1 VRHQLVG
8 TKETKGLSFW
18 GQTSCCLA
26 SDLRTRIDPVAVS
39 RLALE
44 LEIARCDGCFIE
56 MRGLGRVLAVVA
68 LAASALIA
76 SCSTAPVSTAPTPS
90 AVPTFSAQAS
100 LEDQFIAVVSKVS
113 PSVVAIQTGT
123 GLGSGVIFD
132 AQGDIVTN
140 AHVVAGSS
148 SYRVFLADG
157 QSYVA
162 TLVGAFTLDD
172 IAVLRVTA
180 PNLRPAAFGDS
191 DHLRVGSIV
200 MAVGS
205 PLGLQGSVTEG
216 IVSALGRQVS
226 EANGVALP
234 PMIQT
239 SASINPGNSGGALV
253 DLEAQVVGIPTL
265 AAQDPQAGGT
275 APGIGFAIP
284 SNIAKDI
291 ASQLVESGHVTNT
304 HRAYLGVQVASA
316 ANGQGASVYAVAVG
330 SPAERGGMKPNDV
343 ITSIGGRL
351 VVDQPSLASA
361 LSALEPG
368 QTVTVEVQRRDSL
381 LSLTL
386 ALGELP
392 G

>member
-1 VRHQLVG
+1 
-8 TKETKGLSFW
+8 
-18 GQTSCCLA
+18 
-26 SDLRTRIDPVAVS
+26 
-39 RLALE
+39 
-44 LEIARCDGCFIE
+44 
-56 MRGLGRVLAVVA
+56 MRGLRLVLAVVA
-68 LAASALIA
+68 LAVSALIA
-76 SCSTAPVSTAPTPS
+76 SCSTPPVSTQPTPS
-90 AVPTFSAQAS
+90 LPTFSAQAS

-132 AQGDIVTN
+132 PQGDIVTN
-140 AHVVAGSS
+140 AHVVAGST
-148 SYRVFLADG
+148 SYRVFLASG

-172 IAVLRVTA
+172 IAVLRITA
-180 PNLRPAAFGDS
+180 PNLRPAVFGDS
-191 DHLRVGSIV
+191 DHLRAGSIV

-216 IVSALGRQVS
+216 IVSAVGRQVS

-253 DLEAQVVGIPTL
+253 DLDAQVVGIPTL

-275 APGIGFAIP
+275 APGIGFAIS

-291 ASQLVESGHVTNT
+291 ASQLIQSGRVTNT
-304 HRAYLGVQVASA
+304 HRAYLGVQVASS
-316 ANGQGASVYAVAVG
+316 GDGRGALVYAIAAG
-330 SPAERGGMKPNDV
+330 APAERAGLKPNDI
-343 ITSIGGRL
+343 ITSIGGHA
-351 VVDQPSLASA
+351 VVDQQSLASA

-368 QTVTVEVQRRDSL
+368 QTVTVEVQRGDSG

>member
-1 VRHQLVG
+1 MH
-8 TKETKGLSFW
+8 GL
-18 GQTSCCLA
+18 
-26 SDLRTRIDPVAVS
+26 RRI
-39 RLALE
+39 
-44 LEIARCDGCFIE
+44 
-56 MRGLGRVLAVVA
+56 LAVVA
-68 LAASALIA
+68 TAGTALIA
-76 SCSTAPVSTAPTPS
+76 SCSTAPVSNAPTPS
-90 AVPTFSAQAS
+90 AVPTLSAQAS
-100 LEDQFIAVVSKVS
+100 LQDQFITVVSRVN

-132 AQGDIVTN
+132 ARGDIVTN

-148 SYRVFLADG
+148 SYRVFLAGG

-162 TLVGAFTLDD
+162 TLVGAFALDD
-172 IAVLRVTA
+172 IAVLRISA
-180 PNLRPAAFGDS
+180 PNLRPATFGDS

-216 IVSALGRQVS
+216 IVSAVGRQVS

-291 ASQLVESGHVTNT
+291 ASQLIESGRVIKT

-316 ANGQGASVYAVAVG
+316 TDGSGALVYAVAAG
-330 SPAERGGMKPNDV
+330 GPAERGGMKPNDV
-343 ITSIGGRL
+343 ITSIGGRV

-368 QTVTVEVQRRDSL
+368 QTVTVEVKRGDSGV
-381 LSLTL
+381 SLTL

>member
-1 VRHQLVG
+1 
-8 TKETKGLSFW
+8 
-18 GQTSCCLA
+18 
-26 SDLRTRIDPVAVS
+26 
-39 RLALE
+39 
-44 LEIARCDGCFIE
+44 
-56 MRGLGRVLAVVA
+56 VVA
-68 LAASALIA
+68 FAVSALITG
-76 SCSTAPVSTAPTPS
+76 CSTTPVSTTPTLS
-90 AVPTFSAQAS
+90 AVPTSSAQES

-162 TLVGAFTLDD
+162 TLVGAYTLDD
-172 IAVLRVTA
+172 IAVLRITA
-180 PNLRPAAFGDS
+180 PNLRPAVFGDS
-191 DHLRVGSIV
+191 DHLRAGSIV

-216 IVSALGRQVS
+216 IVSAVGRQVS

-291 ASQLVESGHVTNT
+291 ASQLIESGRVTNT

-316 ANGQGASVYAVAVG
+316 ADGRGALVYVVAAG
-330 SPAERGGMKPNDV
+330 GPAERGGLKPNDI
-343 ITSIGGRL
+343 ITSIGGRV

-368 QTVTVEVQRRDSL
+368 QTVIVEAQRGDSG

-386 ALGELP
+386 TLGELP

>member
-1 VRHQLVG
+1 
-8 TKETKGLSFW
+8 
-18 GQTSCCLA
+18 
-26 SDLRTRIDPVAVS
+26 
-39 RLALE
+39 
-44 LEIARCDGCFIE
+44 
-56 MRGLGRVLAVVA
+56 MRGLRRFLVVVA
-68 LAASALIA
+68 LAGSALIA
-76 SCSTAPVSTAPTPS
+76 SCSTTEVSTQPTPS
-90 AVPTFSAQAS
+90 VAPTFSAQAS
-100 LEDQFIAVVSKVS
+100 LEDRFIAVVSKVS

-132 AQGDIVTN
+132 VQGDIVTN

-148 SYRVFLADG
+148 SYRVFLAGG

-172 IAVLRVTA
+172 IAVLRITA

-216 IVSALGRQVS
+216 IVSAVGRQVS

-291 ASQLVESGHVTNT
+291 ASQLIVSGRVTNT

-316 ANGQGASVYAVAVG
+316 ADGRGALVYSVASG
-330 SPAERGGMKPNDV
+330 GPADRGGLKPDDI
-343 ITSIGGRL
+343 ITSIGGRV

-368 QTVTVEVQRRDSL
+368 RTVTVEVKRGDASV
-381 LSLTL
+381 SLTL